1 MARHIYLY
9 FPNHLL
15 ASIKK
20 KLETK
25 LLIPKPNWSHPFSTN
40 LEDEILFKG
49 GRICNTHFIR
59 KSKRRNYIPLN
70 TCVSFLFIIS
80 CEHLI

>member
-20 KLETK
+20 KFETK
-25 LLIPKPNWSHPFSTN
+25 LLIPKPNWLHPFSTN
-40 LEDEILFKG
+40 LDDEISVKG
-49 GRICNTHFIR
+49 VGFVKAKKMVDENKNKIT
-59 KSKRRNYIPLN
+59 K
-70 TCVSFLFIIS
+70 
-80 CEHLI
+80 